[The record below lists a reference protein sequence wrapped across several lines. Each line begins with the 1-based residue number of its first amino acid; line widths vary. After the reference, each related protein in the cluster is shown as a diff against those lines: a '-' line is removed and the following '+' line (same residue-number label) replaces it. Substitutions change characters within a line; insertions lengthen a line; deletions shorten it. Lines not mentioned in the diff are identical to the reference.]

1 MGKISIIGGMY
12 IEDLEFLNEFEE
24 KIFPTDYGD
33 VVYYLKGNVVLIQR
47 HGKEKLPPSKINYK
61 ANIKCIK
68 ELGCKYIFSFNSV
81 GSLKRNIKPGTFLI
95 PNDYIDFDPPTFYEN
110 NVQFIVPALS
120 ENLKNI
126 LIKILKKLRI
136 KFKEG
141 IYFNT
146 KGPRFETKAEI
157 NLIKNY
163 ADVVGM
169 TMAKEATLANEMN
182 IEYIS
187 LCSVDNYA
195 NGIVKF
201 SKISPL
207 LEQIKTNRGNS
218 LNKIEKI
225 IKEILKLKI

>member
-1 MGKISIIGGMY
+1 MRKISIIGGMY
-12 IEDLEFLNEFEE
+12 IENLEFLNEFEE
-24 KIFPTDYGD
+24 KIFSTDYGD

-68 ELGCKYIFSFNSV
+68 ELDCKYIFSFNSV
-81 GSLKRNIKPGTFLI
+81 GSLKRNIEPGTFLI

-110 NVQFIVPALS
+110 NVQFVVPALS
-120 ENLKNI
+120 ENLRDI

-141 IYFNT
+141 VYFNT

-195 NGIVKF
+195 NGIVK
-201 SKISPL
+201 PL
-207 LEQIKTNRGNS
+207 LSEEEIRINQKNS

-225 IKEILKLKI
+225 IKEILRLKI